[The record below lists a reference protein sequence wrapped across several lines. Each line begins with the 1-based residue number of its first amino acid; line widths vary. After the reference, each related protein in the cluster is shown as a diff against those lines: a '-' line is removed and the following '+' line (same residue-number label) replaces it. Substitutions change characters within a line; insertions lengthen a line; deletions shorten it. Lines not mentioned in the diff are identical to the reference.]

1 MLSLATEVF
10 SQVDVQLVILNEYLD
25 SSHLSSTDAGTT
37 LVIDMAHIIV
47 NILTSNQYSFC
58 DRYYEESLD
67 MCCAVANDYF
77 RMSELVEKLTQ
88 EGKYFYKLS
97 SHEDKPNYLDL
108 AGSVSRL
115 ITLYSTSAVY
125 AVQMTSQFVLE
136 PLECTLAPRLFDLE
150 WEANMTQNEVAV
162 SITLTIDD
170 FLGDIELFLQNPFL
184 SKKAVDALIA
194 MTVVFYTK
202 CLLTKA
208 KEIRNVFLKAKE
220 KVQDA
225 TKSNPLS
232 SSNQE
237 ERQLIV
243 RQRQQR
249 RRSAPFHDPQ
259 RAVNRIFGDIRILKE
274 YFKSLIGRMPAL
286 TRTVDTEFAPLIA
299 ITECLGIAS
308 KSSKDDMNDFIFV
321 LHKHTLDYH
330 QTKHLARDLWYLIAP
345 KKAPIAF
352 QAVRERRH
360 ELIIMSQNDPK
371 RLLSRVDKPF
381 EERTPPGLDML
392 DLFIDLYGVT
402 KKYHVEL
409 GPCDGA
415 CYSKESFFTSAK
427 SCGVQATQHVLST
440 FSGLRSELRKG
451 RQRAFNSMKITNNI
465 TKSAT
470 IIDSPHHS
478 SRNGSSRSIRPS
490 ETELW
495 SMAIK
500 LQRAAGQ
507 RHINVHQDT
516 EEEEI
521 KFVKNNDKIEP
532 LIGKTLFEI

>member
-47 NILTSNQYSFC
+47 SILTSNQYSFC
-58 DRYYEESLD
+58 DRYHESLD
-67 MCCAVANDYF
+67 MCCASANDFF

-125 AVQMTSQFVLE
+125 AAQMTSQFVLE
-136 PLECTLAPRLFDLE
+136 PLEYTLASRLFDLE
-150 WEANMTQNEVAV
+150 WEENMTQNEVAV

-170 FLGDIELFLQNPFL
+170 FLGDIEMFLQNPFL
-184 SKKAVDALIA
+184 SKKAVDALIS

-220 KVQDA
+220 KVQDTA
-225 TKSNPLS
+225 IIKSKTLS
-232 SSNQE
+232 KASSHE
-237 ERQLIV
+237 EQQLIL
-243 RQRQQR
+243 RQR

-274 YFKSLIGRMPAL
+274 YFKSLTGRMPPL
-286 TRTVDTEFAPLIA
+286 TRTIDTQFAPLIS

-308 KSSKDDMNDFIFV
+308 KSSKDDITDFIFV

-330 QTKHLARDLWYLIAP
+330 QTKRLARDLWYLIAP

-352 QAVRERRH
+352 QAVREKRH
-360 ELIIMSQNDPK
+360 ELIIMTQNDHK
-371 RLLSRVDKPF
+371 RLLSRVDKPV
-381 EERTPPGLDML
+381 EEQKPPGLDML
-392 DLFIDLYGVT
+392 DLFVDLYGVT
-402 KKYHVEL
+402 KKYQMEL

-427 SCGVQATQHVLST
+427 SCGAQATQHVMST
-440 FSGLRSELRKG
+440 FSEFRSELRKG
-451 RQRAFNSMKITNNI
+451 RQRAFNAMKITNNI
-465 TKSAT
+465 TKNTPLVSQN
-470 IIDSPHHS
+470 S
-478 SRNGSSRSIRPS
+478 SRHESSRSIRPS
-490 ETELW
+490 EAELW
-495 SMAIK
+495 TMAIK

-507 RHINVHQDT
+507 RHLNVHHDT
-516 EEEEI
+516 EQEEI
-521 KFVKNNDKIEP
+521 DFVNNKDEIEP
-532 LIGKTLFEI
+532 LIGKTRFEI